1 MKIRCDVCEKVEA
14 EVLCC
19 ADEAVLCR
27 ECDGKVHA
35 ANKLSQKHERVLLK
49 QPSSSSS
56 FSSSNVQ
63 LPPCDFCQERNGY
76 LFCLEDRASLCTN
89 CDVSTH
95 MGSLHASSHQRFLN
109 SGIQV
114 ALHSP
119 IDNNNNNTGFNS
131 RNSSLPM
138 PETYF
143 NFLADNE
150 IRTAMTMEVEAGSTE
165 TRATFSG
172 ETHLAT
178 EPSWSLDEIFDPS
191 NFNYHDF
198 SEVGSSRISSQ

>member
-1 MKIRCDVCEKVEA
+1 MCLFFKSIQEIPQIYCRAQEGGEEEKMKIRCDVCEKVEA

-27 ECDGKVHA
+27 ECDRKVHA
-35 ANKLSQKHERVLLK
+35 AHKLSQKHESVLLK

-63 LPPCDFCQERNGY
+63 LPPCDLCQERNGY
-76 LFCLEDRASLCTN
+76 LFCLEDRALLCTN

-114 ALHSP
+114 TLHSS

-138 PETYF
+138 PETSF

-150 IRTAMTMEVEAGSTE
+150 SRTAMTMEVEAGSTVH
-165 TRATFSG
+165 R
-172 ETHLAT
+172 
-178 EPSWSLDEIFDPS
+178 
-191 NFNYHDF
+191 N
-198 SEVGSSRISSQ
+198 

>member
-1 MKIRCDVCEKVEA
+1 M
-14 EVLCC
+14 
-19 ADEAVLCR
+19 
-27 ECDGKVHA
+27 
-35 ANKLSQKHERVLLK
+35 
-49 QPSSSSS
+49 
-56 FSSSNVQ
+56 
-63 LPPCDFCQERNGY
+63 QERNGY

-119 IDNNNNNTGFNS
+119 IDNNNNNNTGFNS

-165 TRATFSG
+165 TRWPFGSKLFLRLRFWSCVFLYFFFFFFFSRLTLSTVNSAFMHCLRSHILHFSATFLLKMG
-172 ETHLAT
+172 PTALFTHLKII
-178 EPSWSLDEIFDPS
+178 SLQYF
-191 NFNYHDF
+191 
-198 SEVGSSRISSQ
+198 

>member
-1 MKIRCDVCEKVEA
+1 M
-14 EVLCC
+14 
-19 ADEAVLCR
+19 
-27 ECDGKVHA
+27 
-35 ANKLSQKHERVLLK
+35 
-49 QPSSSSS
+49 
-56 FSSSNVQ
+56 
-63 LPPCDFCQERNGY
+63 QERNGY

-165 TRATFSG
+165 TRWPDPNYFCVYVFGAAFFPFFFFFFFSAAIVDFVNCEQCIHALFTIPQITF
-172 ETHLAT
+172 
-178 EPSWSLDEIFDPS
+178 FS
-191 NFNYHDF
+191 NFFTKN
-198 SEVGSSRISSQ
+198 GS

>member
-63 LPPCDFCQERNGY
+63 LPPCDLCQERIGY

-109 SGIQV
+109 SGIHV
-114 ALHSP
+114 ALHSS
-119 IDNNNNNTGFNS
+119 IDNNINTGFNS

-138 PETYF
+138 PETSF
-143 NFLADNE
+143 NFLDDNE
-150 IRTAMTMEVEAGSTE
+150 SRTAMTMEVEAGSTE

-178 EPSWSLDEIFDPS
+178 EPSWSLDEIFDP
-191 NFNYHDF
+191 NNLNYYDF
-198 SEVGSSRISSQ
+198 SEVRSSRISSQ